1 MKFSDRVGHQ
11 VGFTSSNGAESV
23 RRIAIG
29 LTLGFVALGFGMP
42 VRAQSMVPI
51 GKGCTTAFYI
61 DWDCDGYG
69 PGVRSSGVYGYQ
81 TPGVGNKPD
90 ADDSDASIN
99 TPATVL
105 TAYDANGNATLD
117 NAELKKFLLERK
129 GITADNIYYI
139 SLTGNNS
146 TGAPDSPTQP
156 YASYNG
162 NLYTSHGAGDVI
174 IFKGGTY
181 VDPNMGGGA
190 PALKSGTATKP
201 IVIMS
206 MPGEVVAFQTNG
218 NYTFD
223 TVRKCLDHH

>member
-1 MKFSDRVGHQ
+1 M
-11 VGFTSSNGAESV
+11 

-29 LTLGFVALGFGMP
+29 FTLGFVALGFGMP

-117 NAELKKFLLERK
+117 NPELKKFLLERK

-156 YASYNG
+156 LRLLQWQSLHVPWRRRCDHLQRRYLCRSKYG
-162 NLYTSHGAGDVI
+162 RRGAGPQKRQCGKADRHHVDAR
-174 IFKGGTY
+174 GGRRLSDQRRLY
-181 VDPNMGGGA
+181 
-190 PALKSGTATKP
+190 LR
-201 IVIMS
+201 
-206 MPGEVVAFQTNG
+206 
-218 NYTFD
+218 Y
-223 TVRKCLDHH
+223 RWKCLDHH